1 LASTRLKNSVTEDSK
16 QLEAIAQELFRLNF
30 MFWTLRHRH
39 RISDPFDLTDPEF
52 VTLDTLAERGMCT
65 VGEIQQVLD
74 VRPAQMSRIIRSL
87 ENKLDKALITCSINP
102 TDKRKINVTITEQ
115 GRKARD
121 DYKNRWIS
129 SNVKLLKG
137 LNDSEQVELERLVN
151 RFHQIMTEQLE
162 HQAT

>member
-1 LASTRLKNSVTEDSK
+1 LTPTRLKNSVTEESR
-16 QLEAIAQELFRLNF
+16 QLEAIAQEMFRLNF
-30 MFWTLRHRH
+30 MFWTLRHRN
-39 RISDPFDLTDPEF
+39 RITDPFDLTDPEF

-87 ENKLDKALITCSINP
+87 ENKLAKALIACSINP
-102 TDKRKINVTITEQ
+102 TDKRKINVSITEQ

-121 DYKNRWIS
+121 DYKSRWIS

-137 LNDSEQVELERLVN
+137 LSDSEQVELERLIN
-151 RFHQIMTEQLE
+151 RFHQIMTEQLG
-162 HQAT
+162 HQPV